1 MSHPKNTTTPSKAQL
16 PKLKPC
22 TFGEEYTDLFSINS
36 DANLIEALS
45 VASDLSD
52 GISQL
57 CSRLAYA
64 INDGEIAYLSE
75 VRTLGFIG
83 DVVSALTRS
92 AERGLK
98 AAYEAE
104 DAQ

>member
-1 MSHPKNTTTPSKAQL
+1 MQTKNSTTQQTVQL

-22 TFGEEYTDLFSINS
+22 EFGVEYTDLFRVKA

-45 VASDLSD
+45 VASDLAD

-57 CSRLAYA
+57 CGRLAYA
-64 INDGEIAYLSE
+64 INDGELAYLSE

-98 AAYEAE
+98 TAYEAE

>member
-1 MSHPKNTTTPSKAQL
+1 MQAKNSTTKQTVQL
-16 PKLKPC
+16 PKLKSC
-22 TFGEEYTDLFSINS
+22 AFGMEYTDMFSINP

-45 VASDLSD
+45 VAPDLSD

-57 CSRLAYA
+57 CSRLAFA

-83 DVVSALTRS
+83 DVVSALTCS

-98 AAYEAE
+98 AAYQAE

>member
-1 MSHPKNTTTPSKAQL
+1 MSHPKNTTTPLNVQL

-22 TFGEEYTDLFSINS
+22 AFGMEYTDLFSINP
-36 DANLIEALS
+36 DASMIDALS
-45 VASDLSD
+45 AASDLSD

-64 INDGEIAYLSE
+64 INDGELAYLSE

-83 DVVSALTRS
+83 NVVSALTRS

-98 AAYEAE
+98 AAYEE
-104 DAQ
+104 GGAQ

>member
-1 MSHPKNTTTPSKAQL
+1 MSHPKNTTAPSNVQL
-16 PKLKPC
+16 PKLKAC
-22 TFGEEYTDLFSINS
+22 AFGMEYTEMFSINP
-36 DANLIEALS
+36 DANLIDALS
-45 VASDLSD
+45 IAADLSD

>member
-1 MSHPKNTTTPSKAQL
+1 MQAKNSTTKQAVQL

-22 TFGEEYTDLFSINS
+22 AFGMEYTELFSINP

-57 CSRLAYA
+57 CGRLAFA

-98 AAYEAE
+98 AAYESE
-104 DAQ
+104 DQA

>member
-1 MSHPKNTTTPSKAQL
+1 MHPKNSTTTPVVQL
-16 PKLKPC
+16 PKIKPC
-22 TFGEEYTDLFSINS
+22 AFGMEYTDLFSINP

-45 VASDLSD
+45 IASDLSD
-52 GISQL
+52 GVSQL
-57 CSRLAYA
+57 CTRLAYA
-64 INDGEIAYLSE
+64 INDGELAYLSE

-98 AAYEAE
+98 AAYQSE

>member
-1 MSHPKNTTTPSKAQL
+1 MQAKNSTAQQTVQL

-22 TFGEEYTDLFSINS
+22 SFGMEYTELFSIS
-36 DANLIEALS
+36 PEANLIEALS

>member
-1 MSHPKNTTTPSKAQL
+1 MQPKNSTTTPAVQL
-16 PKLKPC
+16 PTIKPC
-22 TFGEEYTDLFSINS
+22 SFGTEYHDLFRINP
-36 DANLIEALS
+36 DANLIDALS

-64 INDGEIAYLSE
+64 INDGELAYLSE

-83 DVVSALTRS
+83 NVVSALTRS

-98 AAYEAE
+98 AAYEE
-104 DAQ
+104 GGAQ

>member
-1 MSHPKNTTTPSKAQL
+1 MTHPKNTTTPSNVQL

-22 TFGEEYTDLFSINS
+22 AFGVVHTDLFSINP
-36 DANLIEALS
+36 DANLIDALS
-45 VASDLSD
+45 AASDLSD

-98 AAYEAE
+98 AAYEEEAT
-104 DAQ
+104 Q

>member
-1 MSHPKNTTTPSKAQL
+1 MKTENTTTTSKAQL

-22 TFGEEYTDLFSINS
+22 AFGMEYTDLFSINP

-64 INDGEIAYLSE
+64 INDGEISYLSE

-98 AAYEAE
+98 AAYESE
-104 DAQ
+104 DQV

>member
-1 MSHPKNTTTPSKAQL
+1 MHPKNSTTPSNVQL

-22 TFGEEYTDLFSINS
+22 QFGMEYTELFSINP
-36 DANLIEALS
+36 DANLIDALS
-45 VASDLSD
+45 FASDLSD

-64 INDGEIAYLSE
+64 INDGELAYLSE

-83 DVVSALTRS
+83 GVVSALTRS

-98 AAYEAE
+98 AAYEEGGAK
-104 DAQ
+104 

>member
-1 MSHPKNTTTPSKAQL
+1 MSHPKNTTTPSNVQL

-22 TFGEEYTDLFSINS
+22 AFGMEYTEMFSINP
-36 DANLIEALS
+36 DANLIDALS
-45 VASDLSD
+45 IASDLAD
-52 GISQL
+52 GVSQL

>member
-1 MSHPKNTTTPSKAQL
+1 MHPKNSTTHQTAQL

-22 TFGEEYTDLFSINS
+22 AFGMEYTDLFCINP
-36 DANLIEALS
+36 DANLIGALS

-98 AAYEAE
+98 AAYEEGAI
-104 DAQ
+104 Q

>member
-1 MSHPKNTTTPSKAQL
+1 MHPKNSTTQQTVQL
-16 PKLKPC
+16 PKLRPC
-22 TFGEEYTDLFSINS
+22 AFGMEYTDLLSINP
-36 DANLIEALS
+36 DANLIDALS

-83 DVVSALTRS
+83 DVVSVITRS

-98 AAYEAE
+98 AAYEE
-104 DAQ
+104 GSTQ

>member
-1 MSHPKNTTTPSKAQL
+1 MSRPEITTTPSKSQL

-22 TFGEEYTDLFSINS
+22 AFGMEYTDLFSINP

-64 INDGEIAYLSE
+64 INDGELAYLSE
-75 VRTLGFIG
+75 VRALGFIG
-83 DVVSALTRS
+83 DVVSVLARS

-98 AAYEAE
+98 AAYEEGAI
-104 DAQ
+104 Q

>member
-1 MSHPKNTTTPSKAQL
+1 MHPKNSTTLQAVQL

-22 TFGEEYTDLFSINS
+22 AFGMEYTDLFSINP
-36 DANLIEALS
+36 DANLIDALS

-57 CSRLAYA
+57 CTRLAHS
-64 INDGEIAYLSE
+64 INDGEPAYLSE

-98 AAYEAE
+98 AVYQAEEA
-104 DAQ
+104 Q

>member
-1 MSHPKNTTTPSKAQL
+1 MKTENTTPSPKSQL

-22 TFGEEYTDLFSINS
+22 AFGMEYTELFSINP
-36 DANLIEALS
+36 DASLIDALS

-57 CSRLAYA
+57 CSRLAFA

-75 VRTLGFIG
+75 VRALGFIG
-83 DVVSALTRS
+83 DVVSVLTRS

>member
-1 MSHPKNTTTPSKAQL
+1 M
-16 PKLKPC
+16 
-22 TFGEEYTDLFSINS
+22 GYTELFSINP
-36 DANLIEALS
+36 DASLIDALS

-57 CSRLAYA
+57 CGRLAYA
-64 INDGEIAYLSE
+64 INDGEIAFLSE

-83 DVVSALTRS
+83 DVVSALTRP

-104 DAQ
+104 DAK

>member
-1 MSHPKNTTTPSKAQL
+1 MTHPKNSTTTPTVQL

-22 TFGEEYTDLFSINS
+22 SFGMEYTEMFSINP
-36 DANLIEALS
+36 DANLIDALS
-45 VASDLSD
+45 IASDLSD

-57 CSRLAYA
+57 CSRLAYS

-75 VRTLGFIG
+75 IRTLGFIG

-98 AAYEAE
+98 AAYQSE

>member
-1 MSHPKNTTTPSKAQL
+1 M
-16 PKLKPC
+16 
-22 TFGEEYTDLFSINS
+22 EYTDLLSINP
-36 DANLIEALS
+36 DANLIDALS

-83 DVVSALTRS
+83 DVVSAITRS

-98 AAYEAE
+98 AAYEE
-104 DAQ
+104 GPTQ

>member
-1 MSHPKNTTTPSKAQL
+1 MQAKNSTTQQTVQL

-22 TFGEEYTDLFSINS
+22 AFGMEYTDLFSINPE
-36 DANLIEALS
+36 ANLIDALS

-104 DAQ
+104 GAQ

>member
-1 MSHPKNTTTPSKAQL
+1 MTHPKNSTTTPTVQL

-22 TFGEEYTDLFSINS
+22 DFGMEYTDLFSINS

-98 AAYEAE
+98 AAHETE
-104 DAQ
+104 DSQ

>member
-1 MSHPKNTTTPSKAQL
+1 MHPKNSITQQSAQL

-22 TFGEEYTDLFSINS
+22 AFGMEYTELFSINP
-36 DANLIEALS
+36 DANLIDALS

-64 INDGEIAYLSE
+64 INDGELAYLSE

-98 AAYEAE
+98 AAYPTEGAE
-104 DAQ
+104 

>member
-1 MSHPKNTTTPSKAQL
+1 MSHPKNTTTPSNVQL

-22 TFGEEYTDLFSINS
+22 AFGMGYTELFSINP
-36 DANLIEALS
+36 DASLIDALS

-57 CSRLAYA
+57 CGRLAYA
-64 INDGEIAYLSE
+64 INDGEIAFLSE

-104 DAQ
+104 DAK

>member
-1 MSHPKNTTTPSKAQL
+1 MQAKNSTTTPAVQL

-22 TFGEEYTDLFSINS
+22 AFGMEYTELFNINP
-36 DANLIEALS
+36 DASLINALS

-98 AAYEAE
+98 AAYETE
-104 DAQ
+104 DVQ

>member
-1 MSHPKNTTTPSKAQL
+1 MSHPKNTTAPSNVQL

-22 TFGEEYTDLFSINS
+22 AFGMEYTEMFSINPE
-36 DANLIEALS
+36 ANLIDALS
-45 VASDLSD
+45 IASDLSD

-98 AAYEAE
+98 AAHEAE

>member
-1 MSHPKNTTTPSKAQL
+1 MQAKNSTTQRSVQL

-22 TFGEEYTDLFSINS
+22 AFGMEYTEMFSINP
-36 DANLIEALS
+36 DANLIDALS
-45 VASDLSD
+45 IASDLSD

-98 AAYEAE
+98 AAYESE
-104 DAQ
+104 GAQ

>member
-1 MSHPKNTTTPSKAQL
+1 MSRPEITTTPSKAQL

-22 TFGEEYTDLFSINS
+22 AFGMEYTDLFSINP
-36 DANLIEALS
+36 DANLIDALS

-64 INDGEIAYLSE
+64 INDGEIACLSE

-98 AAYEAE
+98 AAYEEGAT
-104 DAQ
+104 Q

>member
-1 MSHPKNTTTPSKAQL
+1 MSHPKNTTTPSNVQL

-22 TFGEEYTDLFSINS
+22 SFGMEYTDLFNINA
-36 DANLIEALS
+36 DASLIEALS